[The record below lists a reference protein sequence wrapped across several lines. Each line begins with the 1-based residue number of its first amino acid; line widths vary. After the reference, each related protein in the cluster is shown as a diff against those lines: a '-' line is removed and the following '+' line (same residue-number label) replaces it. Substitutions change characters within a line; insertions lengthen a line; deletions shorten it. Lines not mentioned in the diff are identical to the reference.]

1 MAFNP
6 EAYFLIHQ
14 KQQKQHISLS
24 IKATPFGCGC
34 RDQLCDQPLN
44 THIFNYII
52 GPKHKSNVKTNCPK
66 KYIVGSKHK
75 CQDKTCFIYFYT
87 TGLGVTFDLVFFLH
101 CILRKCLFL
110 PGGRGRGNL
119 GDARKKTFFSGGLP
133 LDWLVFYPSSPHI
146 SLHLTL
152 FCMNFLFLRRLSS
165 FSLNHSR
172 NAF

>member
-1 MAFNP
+1 MDFNP
-6 EAYFLIHQ
+6 KAYFLIHQ

-75 CQDKTCFIYFYT
+75 CQDKICFIYFYT
-87 TGLGVTFDLVFFLH
+87 TGLGVTFDLVVFLH
-101 CILRKCLFL
+101 CILRKCLFV
-110 PGGRGRGNL
+110 PAGQGGGNL
-119 GDARKKTFFSGGLP
+119 GNARKKTFFLILGVPWSGTKNSGLFVP
-133 LDWLVFYPSSPHI
+133 PCTNKAHLVQKRLELGS
-146 SLHLTL
+146 
-152 FCMNFLFLRRLSS
+152 FCPV
-165 FSLNHSR
+165 
-172 NAF
+172 

>member
-1 MAFNP
+1 MRQVINWPTFDNGKSWLRNSDIFKQHWFLFFVISRLFFNNMDFNP
-6 EAYFLIHQ
+6 KAYFLIHQ

-75 CQDKTCFIYFYT
+75 CQDQTIFYSFLYNGPCCYFW
-87 TGLGVTFDLVFFLH
+87 
-101 CILRKCLFL
+101 
-110 PGGRGRGNL
+110 
-119 GDARKKTFFSGGLP
+119 SGGFSSLYIKE
-133 LDWLVFYPSSPHI
+133 VFI
-146 SLHLTL
+146 CTG
-152 FCMNFLFLRRLSS
+152 RAGER
-165 FSLNHSR
+165 
-172 NAF
+172 